1 MNINAVVD
9 YAVDA
14 GVAVITVDSPPVNAL
29 SAPVRAGIY
38 RGVETAAADAAV
50 GAIVL
55 ICAGRTFF
63 AGADITEFGKPP
75 VSPLLQDLQA
85 LIENAPKPVVAA
97 IHGTALGG
105 GLELALVA
113 HYRIAVPAA
122 SCGLPEVDIGLIP
135 GAGGSQRLPRVVGV
149 EAALE
154 MITSARHVPAA
165 QAHAMGLLDVLAQ
178 GPDLRAEAVA
188 FARRVVAEGRA
199 LPRVRELDAKL
210 EAARA
215 APGLFAQFRAGHARR
230 FRGFLAPEYAI
241 RAVEAAVNL
250 PFDAGIAEEKR
261 LFRELLDGSQSAAQ
275 RHAFF
280 AERQAAKVPGIP
292 ADAPTRTIA
301 RVGVIGAG
309 TMGGGIAMNFLSAG
323 IPVVL
328 VETSREALDRGIGLI
343 RGNYESS
350 AKKGTSGAAD
360 VARNMALLTGSLAL
374 GDLADCD
381 LVIEAVFEQMAIKQ
395 DVFARLDRVAKP
407 RAILA
412 SNTSYLD
419 IDAIAACTSRPADVL
434 GMHFFSPA
442 NIMPLLEIVRG
453 RATAVEVIT
462 TAMKLARTIAKVGVV
477 VGNCHGFVGNR
488 MLAAR
493 NREADRLV
501 LEGALPWDVDRVL
514 YEFGFPMGPF
524 RMRDLAG
531 LDIGWDAAKSSSS
544 TVREV
549 LCEMGRRGQKTGAGY
564 YDHDAARNAAP
575 SAVTERLILDFAA
588 RQGVAR
594 RAIADEEILER
605 CLYPMVNEG
614 AKILDEGIAAR
625 ASDIDTVWL
634 CGYGWPRYRG
644 GPMFWAELEGLPRIL
659 GRLRALQQVHG
670 DEFRPAPLL
679 ERLVTQGRGFRD
691 FAGLG
696 AGA

>member
-280 AERQAAKVPGIP
+280 AERRAAKVPGIP

-328 VETSREALDRGIGLI
+328 VETSREALDRGIGVM

-350 AKKGTSGAAD
+350 AKRC
-360 VARNMALLTGSLAL
+360 ARTWRSRRKSSPNST
-374 GDLADCD
+374 
-381 LVIEAVFEQMAIKQ
+381 
-395 DVFARLDRVAKP
+395 RLP
-407 RAILA
+407 
-412 SNTSYLD
+412 
-419 IDAIAACTSRPADVL
+419 
-434 GMHFFSPA
+434 SPA
-442 NIMPLLEIVRG
+442 RSSPATPPISTSTRLPPAPRVR
-453 RATAVEVIT
+453 RMCSACISSRR
-462 TAMKLARTIAKVGVV
+462 RTSCGCWRSCA
-477 VGNCHGFVGNR
+477 
-488 MLAAR
+488 
-493 NREADRLV
+493 
-501 LEGALPWDVDRVL
+501 GALPRS
-514 YEFGFPMGPF
+514 M
-524 RMRDLAG
+524 
-531 LDIGWDAAKSSSS
+531 
-544 TVREV
+544 
-549 LCEMGRRGQKTGAGY
+549 
-564 YDHDAARNAAP
+564 
-575 SAVTERLILDFAA
+575 
-588 RQGVAR
+588 
-594 RAIADEEILER
+594 
-605 CLYPMVNEG
+605 
-614 AKILDEGIAAR
+614 
-625 ASDIDTVWL
+625 
-634 CGYGWPRYRG
+634 
-644 GPMFWAELEGLPRIL
+644 
-659 GRLRALQQVHG
+659 
-670 DEFRPAPLL
+670 
-679 ERLVTQGRGFRD
+679 
-691 FAGLG
+691 
-696 AGA
+696 